1 MQSEDDEFD
10 QPQSPPRGAGSPSSA
25 IRSPRSP
32 PLPSIT
38 RTSRS
43 PSEIVQPQEAN
54 SLFEETP
61 RQLTNAN
68 APSPVGAGK
77 ANPPST
83 QAVSV
88 YDIPAKSL
96 RDQIQ
101 ERLKLDFD
109 AYDDDEV

>member
-1 MQSEDDEFD
+1 MKPGFENEDFE
-10 QPQSPPRGAGSPSSA
+10 QPRPGSGSPSSA

-38 RTSRS
+38 RISRP
-43 PSEIVQPQEAN
+43 PSEAAQPSAATP
-54 SLFEETP
+54 LFEPTP
-61 RQLTNAN
+61 RQLTEAN
-68 APSPVGAGK
+68 APSPIGTIK
-77 ANPPST
+77 TSPPST

-88 YDIPAKSL
+88 YDITAKTL